1 MSCEEVRRIISSL
14 PLNKSPGPD
23 EIHTRVYRDCLP
35 AILGLLTEIINSSLE
50 SAKYPDAWKFAE
62 IIPLLKE
69 GDHEVASNYRPL
81 SLLAVASKI
90 CDKVV
95 LNQFSAYLISNG
107 RLSSHQSGNKK
118 LHSTETLSLFMAY
131 HLLEAMYK
139 KNLTA
144 LTLLDLSKAF
154 DSLNHNKLLAKL
166 SSVGASP
173 HVVNWFKSYL
183 TGRSQSVRINSIL
196 SDPLPITHGV
206 PQGAILSPFLFCI
219 YLNDLICAP
228 QVSGLESYVDNSKV
242 FLSFSLPDID
252 TAIANLEQ
260 DLMRV
265 AAWCCENQL
274 LINPDKTKFML
285 SATRQLRKRFSSSP
299 VVSFL
304 SNSSEPVASAKDLS
318 VTLDSRLTYDC
329 HISNVV
335 SSCMAKLCQINRVK
349 NSFDEKTLE
358 QLISSLVLSKMLY
371 CSTVWSNIS
380 TTNIKKL
387 QLVQNFACKIV
398 TKTRKF
404 DHVTPL
410 LRELNWLSVDQLLF
424 FRATVMTY
432 KCMNHL
438 APSYLSSKFVKRS
451 DIHNRRTRNR
461 EALQIP
467 FFRSAS
473 GQRSFAFR
481 GARLWNSISPEL
493 RQCAS
498 LKAVKEKLES
508 HSCKQLL
515 VLI

>member
-1 MSCEEVRRIISSL
+1 
-14 PLNKSPGPD
+14 
-23 EIHTRVYRDCLP
+23 
-35 AILGLLTEIINSSLE
+35 
-50 SAKYPDAWKFAE
+50 
-62 IIPLLKE
+62 
-69 GDHEVASNYRPL
+69 
-81 SLLAVASKI
+81 
-90 CDKVV
+90 
-95 LNQFSAYLISNG
+95 
-107 RLSSHQSGNKK
+107 
-118 LHSTETLSLFMAY
+118 MAD
-131 HLLEAMYK
+131 HLLEAMDK

-144 LTLLDLSKAF
+144 LTLLELSKAF
-154 DSLNHNKLLAKL
+154 NSLNHNKLLAKL
-166 SSVGASP
+166 SSVRASL

-183 TGRSQSVRINSIL
+183 MGRSQSVWINSIL

-206 PQGAILSPFLFCI
+206 PQGAILSPLLFCI
-219 YLNDLICAP
+219 YLNDLPCMP
-228 QVSGLESYVDNSKV
+228 QVCGLESYVDDSKV
-242 FLSFSLPDID
+242 FLSFSLPDVD
-252 TAIANLEQ
+252 TVTANLEQ
-260 DLMRV
+260 DLLCI

-274 LINPDKTKFML
+274 LMNPDKTKFML
-285 SATRQLRKRFSSSP
+285 IATRQLRKRFSSSP

-304 SNSSEPVASAKDLS
+304 DKSLEPVASAKDLG
-318 VTLDSRLTYDC
+318 VTLDSHTYDC
-329 HISNVV
+329 HVSNVV
-335 SSCMAKLCQINRVK
+335 SFCMAKLCQIKRVK
-349 NSFDEKTLE
+349 TSFDGKTLE
-358 QLISSLVLSKMLY
+358 QLVSLLVFSKMLY
-371 CSTVWSNIS
+371 CSIVWSNTS

-481 GARLWNSISPEL
+481 GARLWNNISPEL

-498 LKAVKEKLES
+498 LKAFKEKLKS
-508 HSCKQLL
+508 HILANSY
-515 VLI
+515 